1 MILVSFSNQEHIA
14 QELQSIPFLQVGQ
27 FAIARY
33 DNQIGLFRT
42 QKEESMLVK
51 DVMSKNL
58 YCCVASDTAQAAAKT
73 MMAQSVGALP
83 VVADSTNRKL
93 QGIVTD
99 RDLCCSVVAGAKLAE
114 TTRIADVMTRNPIV
128 CAAEN
133 TLEDCEELMQKHRV
147 RRLPV
152 TDKQGRCI
160 GVVSQADIA
169 LHAPAGRVAKM
180 VSEISKPAKRRVV
193 QAGGA

>member
-1 MILVSFSNQEHIA
+1 
-14 QELQSIPFLQVGQ
+14 
-27 FAIARY
+27 
-33 DNQIGLFRT
+33 
-42 QKEESMLVK
+42 MLVK

-58 YCCVASDTAQAAAKT
+58 YCCVPSDTAQAAAKT
-73 MMAQSVGALP
+73 MTAQGVGALP
-83 VVADSTNRKL
+83 IVADSTNRKL

-193 QAGGA
+193 QAAGA